1 MQRET
6 VVIKLGGS
14 LLTDKSTPYKLRGE
28 IIDSV
33 AREIKSC
40 IDLELIEK
48 LVLIHGVGSFGHPPV
63 LKYKLYEGFTDS
75 SQLIHLSETQHV
87 VGKLRN
93 TIAEKFIDVGIPIV
107 LMYTSSMVIGDKMK
121 ITEHAFKALQ
131 GFLSLGMVPLLGG
144 DMMFDEYRG
153 YSVCSGDLL
162 AVLLSREIGADRLI
176 FATDVAGVYDKDP
189 KIDSNASLIPEININ
204 EIDQLMKQ
212 IEASNTDAS
221 GKMKGKL
228 KSVIP
233 AADLIKKG
241 LDVSILSM
249 MESNNLKRYLEGKR
263 IQGTRIHAK

>member
-1 MQRET
+1 
-6 VVIKLGGS
+6 
-14 LLTDKSTPYKLRGE
+14 
-28 IIDSV
+28 
-33 AREIKSC
+33 
-40 IDLELIEK
+40 
-48 LVLIHGVGSFGHPPV
+48 
-63 LKYKLYEGFTDS
+63 
-75 SQLIHLSETQHV
+75 
-87 VGKLRN
+87 
-93 TIAEKFIDVGIPIV
+93 
-107 LMYTSSMVIGDKMK
+107 MVIGDKMK
-121 ITEHAFKALQ
+121 ITEYMFKALQ

-144 DMMFDEYRG
+144 DMMFDEHRG

-204 EIDQLMKQ
+204 EIDQLMKK
-212 IEASNTDAS
+212 IDASNTDAS

-233 AADLIKKG
+233 AADLIKNG

-263 IQGTRIHAK
+263 IQGTRIFAK